1 MIKKLISPFILL
13 FVLYSLIFMMYEIN
27 SITIHTN
34 LFGGSLFLLQLPFF
48 SMIKISVFFLILMTI
63 IRFIIDKY
71 RIQLEHIK
79 DHRFFIYIVVFSL
92 ILKLFLFDFN
102 NDGIAIKND
111 LYRVF
116 ERGEFNQYKT
126 YMYLAF
132 LFNSFGD
139 NLGVYLTYTN
149 SILSSMMIGIFF
161 LLVRRMNLP
170 LPVILISMIL
180 ILSYIPLHAND
191 MLLRVDVL
199 FAFLFTLFVYLLLIC
214 RDTYTISKLL
224 LANIIAVVLCF
235 TRESIVYFLPIFILI
250 LATSNEKKLLSSI
263 TLSIT
268 ILISSSLISHSNKS
282 NYGISSIVKD
292 HHLILKMQYYGY
304 LNQDIMHSYVENL
317 SAEGKTLL
325 NDIKASYDLNILPHK
340 REPFD
345 SSKFGI
351 LNNSTPNNPIRDLL
365 NERFVI
371 LNNLSLGHFIR
382 PDVENIVYKNT
393 ITPYRGNLKKVQQYM
408 IDVVRNAPIE
418 LTSNDLESRLLD
430 IQNEFTSID
439 DKNLIIYLN
448 GLLFSIYLNEEENLE
463 NYSFGSCKNTKIAN
477 KEFNLFN
484 KSCVI
489 EKIKHMS
496 HDFLLARSDNWSY
509 KRASIPF
516 VYKFSERGKYLP
528 HSNLDKTSEI
538 ILAMPSLYITQ
549 SIITLFSMSGYVPIP
564 SIIATIGEVYT
575 RDIFPDLFL
584 YKFQSIF
591 QFLMNFWYVICL
603 LMLIK
608 ISIKKSF
615 RKNIKNEIIVLI
627 LPLYYGVFIVFAS
640 PFEFNR
646 LLIPIAPYIF
656 VSFSILM
663 YIISD
668 VLYQPI
674 KKFFD
679 KLGKLT

>member
-199 FAFLFTLFVYLLLIC
+199 FAFLFTLFVYLLLNC

-224 LANIIAVVLCF
+224 LANIIAVVL
-235 TRESIVYFLPIFILI
+235 
-250 LATSNEKKLLSSI
+250 
-263 TLSIT
+263 
-268 ILISSSLISHSNKS
+268 
-282 NYGISSIVKD
+282 
-292 HHLILKMQYYGY
+292 
-304 LNQDIMHSYVENL
+304 
-317 SAEGKTLL
+317 
-325 NDIKASYDLNILPHK
+325 
-340 REPFD
+340 
-345 SSKFGI
+345 
-351 LNNSTPNNPIRDLL
+351 
-365 NERFVI
+365 FV
-371 LNNLSLGHFIR
+371 
-382 PDVENIVYKNT
+382 
-393 ITPYRGNLKKVQQYM
+393 
-408 IDVVRNAPIE
+408 
-418 LTSNDLESRLLD
+418 
-430 IQNEFTSID
+430 
-439 DKNLIIYLN
+439 
-448 GLLFSIYLNEEENLE
+448 
-463 NYSFGSCKNTKIAN
+463 
-477 KEFNLFN
+477 
-484 KSCVI
+484 
-489 EKIKHMS
+489 
-496 HDFLLARSDNWSY
+496 
-509 KRASIPF
+509 
-516 VYKFSERGKYLP
+516 
-528 HSNLDKTSEI
+528 
-538 ILAMPSLYITQ
+538 
-549 SIITLFSMSGYVPIP
+549 
-564 SIIATIGEVYT
+564 
-575 RDIFPDLFL
+575 
-584 YKFQSIF
+584 
-591 QFLMNFWYVICL
+591 
-603 LMLIK
+603 
-608 ISIKKSF
+608 
-615 RKNIKNEIIVLI
+615 
-627 LPLYYGVFIVFAS
+627 
-640 PFEFNR
+640 
-646 LLIPIAPYIF
+646 
-656 VSFSILM
+656 
-663 YIISD
+663 
-668 VLYQPI
+668 
-674 KKFFD
+674 
-679 KLGKLT
+679 